1 MKRVAKTAVMI
12 LTIGAALGAAAWVG
26 GCSEQLLTENE
37 ARSQYDRNDAARD
50 RRAPSSYFDNKGDKR
65 PNIRGRVLVG
75 ED

>member
-1 MKRVAKTAVMI
+1 MKRVAKTAVI
-12 LTIGAALGAAAWVG
+12 LVAVSAAAWVG

-37 ARSQYDRNDAARD
+37 ARSQYDHNDAARD
-50 RRAPSSYFDNKGDKR
+50 RRAPSSFFDNKGDRR

>member
-1 MKRVAKTAVMI
+1 MKRVAKTLVMFVA
-12 LTIGAALGAAAWVG
+12 IGAALSAAAWVG

-50 RRAPSSYFDNKGDKR
+50 RRAPSSFFDNKGDRR